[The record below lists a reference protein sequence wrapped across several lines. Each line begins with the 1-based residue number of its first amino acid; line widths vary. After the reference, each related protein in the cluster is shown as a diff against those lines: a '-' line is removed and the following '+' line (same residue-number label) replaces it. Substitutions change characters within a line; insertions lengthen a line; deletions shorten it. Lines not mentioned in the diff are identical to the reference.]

1 MLLVSDGYYKIKLY
15 KVQFFLE
22 RSFRGCHPSNLDN
35 TEVDGT
41 LGLALNVFE
50 MFVSKQ
56 YNYKYHHFSN
66 VRQSL

>member
-41 LGLALNVFE
+41 LGLAFNVFE
-50 MFVSKQ
+50 MSTHQLVALVFKIS
-56 YNYKYHHFSN
+56 
-66 VRQSL
+66 QSIVYF